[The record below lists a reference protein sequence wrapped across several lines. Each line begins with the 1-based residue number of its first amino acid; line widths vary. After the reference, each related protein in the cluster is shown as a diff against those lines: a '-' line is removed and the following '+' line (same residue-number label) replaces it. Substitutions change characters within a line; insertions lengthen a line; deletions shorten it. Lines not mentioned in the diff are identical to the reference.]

1 MVLPITHQDQGCIP
15 ADLKPDPRWQS
26 RGGLDQTHTL
36 FGVFGEGKRW
46 KRIFAS
52 RSRAPTVASWA
63 PEEMLKTVDK
73 DQGTNAVEP
82 SVPWS
87 FTTLS

>member
-1 MVLPITHQDQGCIP
+1 
-15 ADLKPDPRWQS
+15 
-26 RGGLDQTHTL
+26 
-36 FGVFGEGKRW
+36 VFGEGKRW

-52 RSRAPTVASWA
+52 RSRALTVASWA

-87 FTTLS
+87 FTILS